1 VGTVPATASDV
12 LKLAKEAGVQIVD
25 FRFCDLLGSWQHTSK
40 SIEDVDEDI
49 FESGVGFDGSSIRGF
64 QAINESDMLMM
75 PDPATAVID
84 PFTSIP
90 TLNVVCDIY
99 DPVTRDRYSRDV
111 RGVAQRAEGYLQS
124 SGIGDTAYF
133 GPEPEFFVFDNVQY
147 HSDSQGAFYSIDS
160 GEAFWNTG
168 KNTVPNLGYKIRPKS
183 GYYPVPPHD
192 SLMDIRSEMVLT
204 MKELGIP
211 VEIHHHEVG
220 TAGQC
225 EIDMRFDTLTTM
237 GDKVL
242 QYKYVVRNVAK
253 KHGKVA
259 TFMPKP
265 IFADNGSGM
274 HVHQSI
280 WKDGSNL
287 MYDGD
292 GYAGLSDFA
301 KYYIGGLLRHG
312 PALLALAAPT
322 VNSYRR
328 LVPGF
333 EAPVNLVYSQRNRSA
348 AVRIPVY
355 SKSEK
360 SKRIEFRCPDTSA
373 NPYLTFAAL
382 LMAGLDGVKNQIDP
396 GPPHD
401 VDLYDLEPAELAKI
415 KSTPGSLDDVL
426 CALEHDHDFL
436 LEGGVFTEDLIETWI
451 DYKRE
456 NELAPINL
464 RPTPYEFYLYFDV

>member
-1 VGTVPATASDV
+1 MANSPSDV
-12 LKLAKEAGVQIVD
+12 MKMAREAGVKIVD
-25 FRFCDLLGSWQHTSK
+25 FRFVDLLGTWQHTSK
-40 SIEDVDEDI
+40 SFADVDEEI
-49 FESGVGFDGSSIRGF
+49 FTDGVGFDGSSIRGF

-75 PDPATAVID
+75 PDPTTAQID
-84 PFTSIP
+84 PFTAVP
-90 TLNVVCDIY
+90 TMYVLCDIY
-99 DPVTRDRYSRDV
+99 EPINRTRYGKDA
-111 RGVAQRAEGYLQS
+111 RGVAQRAEGYLKS
-124 SGIGDTAYF
+124 SGIGDTIYM
-133 GPEPEFFVFDNVQY
+133 GPEPEFFVFDNVRY
-147 HSDSQGAFYSIDS
+147 AHTNESSFHEVDSVEG
-160 GEAFWNTG
+160 FWNTG
-168 KNTVPNLGYKIRPKS
+168 ADEGPNLGYKIRPKS

-192 SLMDIRSEMVLT
+192 TLMDLRSEMVLT
-204 MKELGIP
+204 MEQLGIP

-225 EIDMRFDTLTTM
+225 EIDMRFDTLTRM
-237 GDKVL
+237 GDNV
-242 QYKYVVRNVAK
+242 QTYKYVIRNTAK
-253 KHGKVA
+253 AHGKVA

-280 WKDGSNL
+280 WKGGKNL
-287 MYDGD
+287 MLDAK

-301 KYYIGGLLRHG
+301 KNYIGGLLKHA
-312 PALLALAAPT
+312 PALLAFAAPT

-348 AVRIPVY
+348 AIRIPVY

-396 GPPHD
+396 GEPAD
-401 VDLYDLEPAELAKI
+401 FDLYDASPEELARI
-415 KSTPGSLDDVL
+415 KSTPGSLSEVL

>member
-1 VGTVPATASDV
+1 MPSTPADV
-12 LKLAKEAGVQIVD
+12 MNMAREAGVRIFD
-25 FRFCDLLGSWQHTSK
+25 FRFVDLLGTWQHTSK
-40 SIEDVDEDI
+40 SHEDVDENL
-49 FESGVGFDGSSIRGF
+49 FEDGVGFDGSSIRGF

-75 PDPATAVID
+75 PDPTTARID
-84 PFTSIP
+84 PYTTIP
-90 TLNVVCDIY
+90 TMYVLCDVY
-99 DPVTRDRYSRDV
+99 DPVTGDRYSRDP
-111 RGVAQRAEGYLQS
+111 RGVAQRAEAYLS
-124 SGIGDTAYF
+124 ESGLGDTAYF

-147 HSDSQGAFYSIDS
+147 HHTNESSFHMVDSVEG
-160 GEAFWNTG
+160 FWNTG
-168 KNTVPNLGYKIRPKS
+168 AGDGPNLGYKIRPKS

-192 SLMDIRSEMVLT
+192 TLMDIRSEMVLT
-204 MKELGIP
+204 MGELGIP

-225 EIDMRFDTLTTM
+225 EIDMRFDTLTNM
-237 GDKVL
+237 GDKTMT
-242 QYKYVVRNVAK
+242 YKYVVRNTAR

-274 HVHQSI
+274 HVHQSV
-280 WKDGSNL
+280 WKGGKNNMFDAE
-287 MYDGD
+287 

-301 KYYIGGLLRHG
+301 KFYIGGLLKHG
-312 PALLALAAPT
+312 PALLAFAAPT

-348 AVRIPVY
+348 AIRIPTY

-382 LMAGLDGVKNQIDP
+382 LMAGLDGVKNEIDP
-396 GPPHD
+396 GPPSD
-401 VDLYDLEPAELAKI
+401 FDLYEASSTQLKRAR
-415 KSTPGSLDDVL
+415 STPGSLEEAL
-426 CALEHDHDFL
+426 SALEKDHDFL
-436 LEGGVFTEDLIETWI
+436 LEGGVFTADLIESWI
-451 DYKRE
+451 EWKRE
-456 NELAPINL
+456 NEINPVAL